1 MDCSKDAPRRE
12 RIFFEKLG
20 SRSSLKGT
28 QNVETPRRFFSLIII
43 LKNSTF
49 SPLATVEI
57 QFDYFSWSPYN
68 VLAKRKTSIKK
79 KVHLGNKKNRK
90 CCVCRPASSP
100 SNHERSP
107 KNNFGTY
114 FEFSRRD
121 EQDEKRI
128 DPKRPAPAACR
139 PKTLRFRDAD
149 RKKQSSI
156 RKRADLPLQTFI
168 YQWIFIQMR

>member
-1 MDCSKDAPRRE
+1 MSKSHAV
-12 RIFFEKLG
+12 
-20 SRSSLKGT
+20 SSLFLM
-28 QNVETPRRFFSLIII
+28 VI

-49 SPLATVEI
+49 PPLATVEI
-57 QFDYFSWSPYN
+57 QFDYFFLKS
-68 VLAKRKTSIKK
+68 RKSSHEKENIHQKK
-79 KVHLGNKKNRK
+79 SAFGEQKIRK
-90 CCVCRPASSP
+90 CCVCRLASPP

-149 RKKQSSI
+149 RKKQCSI
-156 RKRADLPLQTFI
+156 GKRADLPLQTFI